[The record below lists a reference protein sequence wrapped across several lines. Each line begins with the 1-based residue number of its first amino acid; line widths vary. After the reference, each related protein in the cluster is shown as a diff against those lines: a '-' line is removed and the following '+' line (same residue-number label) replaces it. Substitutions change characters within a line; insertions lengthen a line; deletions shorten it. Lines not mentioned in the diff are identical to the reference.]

1 MESGKKQQQQH
12 HFVLVHGVCHGA
24 WCWYKVAT
32 ILESAGH
39 RVTALDMAACGAS
52 PLRAEEV
59 RSFDEYSRPLLDAVA
74 AAPPGEKVVLVGHSF
89 GGQNLALAMERHPD
103 KVAVAVFVSAAVPF
117 VGRPMSLFLE
127 QHLKEHS
134 TPDSFLGSKFEIVER
149 ESEDPV
155 ETFLLGSECMSQMI
169 YQLSPPEDL
178 KLATMLVR
186 PSQLFLKDGTMTG
199 ESVLTEGGYGAVSR
213 VLVVTE
219 EDKMWPAEDQR
230 RVAASC
236 GAGVEV
242 RAIEGAD
249 HMPMFSK
256 PAELAQLLMDVAEKY
271 A

>member
-1 MESGKKQQQQH
+1 MESGKK

-24 WCWYKVAT
+24 WCWYKVAA

-74 AAPPGEKVVLVGHSF
+74 TAPPGEKVVLVGHSF
-89 GGQNLALAMERHPD
+89 GGHNLALAMERHPE

-127 QHLKEHS
+127 Q
-134 TPDSFLGSKFEIVER
+134 
-149 ESEDPV
+149 
-155 ETFLLGSECMSQMI
+155 
-169 YQLSPPEDL
+169 DL

-186 PSQLFLKDGTMTG
+186 PSQLFLKDGTMTD

-219 EDKMWPAEDQR
+219 EDKTWPAEDQR

-256 PAELAQLLMDVAEKY
+256 PAEFAQLLMDVAENY
-271 A
+271 ARA